1 MKIGIIVGS
10 IREGRKGEAVGQWVA
25 EQAQGRD
32 ATYELLDLKSFDVP
46 LLTSPTHPMQAKK
59 SYDDE
64 RVQAWS
70 DAVDACDGYVFV
82 TPEYNHGVP
91 GALKNAVDSLGS
103 EWVGKAVSLV
113 GYGSVGGVRAIENWR
128 TVLANFSAV
137 VTRAELNLSTFTD
150 WADNEFKP
158 SERRTKEIAE
168 LFTALEKAAS

>member
-64 RVQAWS
+64 RVQKWS
-70 DAVDACDGYVFV
+70 DAIDACDGYVFV

-137 VTRAELNLSTFTD
+137 VTRAELNLSIFTD

-158 SERRTKEIAE
+158 SERRAEELGE

>member
-1 MKIGIIVGS
+1 MKIGIVVGS

-32 ATYELLDLKSFDVP
+32 ATYELLDLKS
-46 LLTSPTHPMQAKK
+46 
-59 SYDDE
+59 
-64 RVQAWS
+64 
-70 DAVDACDGYVFV
+70 FV

-158 SERRTKEIAE
+158 SERRTEELAE

>member
-91 GALKNAVDSLGS
+91 RLQQPTQKPDTPGANRKAPTRLPL
-103 EWVGKAVSLV
+103 EW
-113 GYGSVGGVRAIENWR
+113 RA
-128 TVLANFSAV
+128 F
-137 VTRAELNLSTFTD
+137 
-150 WADNEFKP
+150 
-158 SERRTKEIAE
+158 
-168 LFTALEKAAS
+168 